1 MKHYDEMPKIQALI
15 DISHRTVSTKV
26 QSNKVVKQLR
36 SLVALNSLYPVKV
49 KTTKLSN
56 RHDTKCSVRSFY
68 RN

>member
-1 MKHYDEMPKIQALI
+1 MKHYDEMPKIQAPI
-15 DISHRTVSTKV
+15 DISHKTVSTKV

-36 SLVALNSLYPVKV
+36 RLVALNSLYPVKV
-49 KTTKLSN
+49 KTTKQNN